1 MNGKMQMNEC
11 GHIVETEWL
20 KTTEIRD
27 NIALDTYTVMPNH
40 FHGIVVILNLY
51 AHNVGANSRSPKSFT
66 SDSPVKP
73 PMNPKSLSSLISGF
87 KAAVTAQIN
96 RQRNTPGI
104 PVWQRN
110 YYEHIIR
117 NEKELNRIR
126 EYIHEN
132 SLQWDLD
139 RENPHSKNFNLD
151 YTVYWSKI
159 YER

>member
-1 MNGKMQMNEC
+1 MVK
-11 GHIVETEWL
+11 
-20 KTTEIRD
+20 KTTQIRD
-27 NIALDTYTVMPNH
+27 NIELDIYTVMPNH

-51 AHNVGANSRSPKSFT
+51 AHNVGANSRSPESFTRRSSESFT
-66 SDSPVKP
+66 SDSSVKP
-73 PMNPKSLSSLISGF
+73 SMKPKSLSSLISGF